1 MLTNADQ
8 HFLVQLSGYVMGM
21 AGAGIIALYLFYRI
35 FKGAENAISS
45 IFSFLASLPKK
56 KKAA

>member
-21 AGAGIIALYLFYRI
+21 AGAGVIALYLFYRI
-35 FKGAENAISS
+35 FRGAENAIANIISS
-45 IFSFLASLPKK
+45 LAYLLKK
-56 KKAA
+56 KKSV

>member
-21 AGAGIIALYLFYRI
+21 AGAGVIALYLFYRI
-35 FKGAENAISS
+35 FKGAENTIAL
-45 IFSFLASLPKK
+45 IFGFLASVIKK
-56 KKAA
+56 KKVI

>member
-21 AGAGIIALYLFYRI
+21 AGAGVIALYLFYRI
-35 FKGAENAISS
+35 FKGAENTIAL
-45 IFSFLASLPKK
+45 IFSFLASVIKK
-56 KKAA
+56 KKVV

>member
-21 AGAGIIALYLFYRI
+21 AGAGVIALYLFYRI
-35 FKGAENAISS
+35 FKGLENAIMD
-45 IFSFLASLPKK
+45 IFSFLASLLKK